1 VAKPEEQND
10 CFGLS
15 FSDRQRIRREEEQK
29 EMQDEPQDEPQGT
42 RSVTIRFHPDGAKL
56 EPAFAELE

>member
-29 EMQDEPQDEPQGT
+29 EKQDEPQGT
-42 RSVTIRFHPDGAKL
+42 RSVTIRFHPDGARL